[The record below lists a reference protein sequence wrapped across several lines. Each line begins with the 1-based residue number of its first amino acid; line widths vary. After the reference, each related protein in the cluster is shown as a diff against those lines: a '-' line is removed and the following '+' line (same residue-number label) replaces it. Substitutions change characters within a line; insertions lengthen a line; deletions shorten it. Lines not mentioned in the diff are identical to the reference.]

1 MIWQTHLI
9 RLRRRDGGFIDGI
22 LDGTIPK
29 EKADYYLEI
38 VSGEIKR
45 LTRLVVTML
54 NMSKIESGSFEMK
67 PQKYDI
73 SDQII
78 HILLTF
84 EQKIEE
90 KHIEI
95 EGLEN
100 LNPTFITADRD
111 MIYL

>member
-1 MIWQTHLI
+1 MTSI
-9 RLRRRDGGFIDGI
+9 GGFIDGI

-54 NMSKIESGSFEMK
+54 NMSKIEMK

-100 LNPTFITADRD
+100 
-111 MIYL
+111 